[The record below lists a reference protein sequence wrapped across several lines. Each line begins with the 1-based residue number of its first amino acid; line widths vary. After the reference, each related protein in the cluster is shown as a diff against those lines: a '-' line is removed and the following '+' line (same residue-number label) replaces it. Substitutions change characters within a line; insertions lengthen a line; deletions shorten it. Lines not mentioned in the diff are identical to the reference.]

1 MFFLLALHL
10 VVGIGIVAG
19 GRTLGRQAFLL
30 AAVAPLATVIWAATK
45 AGGVLDGR
53 PVTESF
59 AWVEQLGISIDLR
72 LDAFALVMVALVS
85 GIGLLIC
92 IYSLGYFRH
101 DQPGLAR
108 LAGVL
113 TLFAGAMLGV
123 VLSDQLIALFVF
135 WELTSITSFLL
146 IGNGDSS
153 ARARAAALQ
162 AIFIT
167 GSGGLVMM
175 AGLIVIGQAGGTY
188 RISEL
193 LLDPPSGAAVNVGI
207 VLVLIGAFTKSAQA
221 PFSSWLPAAMVAP
234 TPVSAYLHSATMVKA
249 GVYLVARLAPMF
261 ALTGSWR
268 VLVLVVGATTMLVGG
283 LRALRQ
289 YDLKLLLAYGT
300 VSQLG
305 FMMLLFGVGDYH
317 IAEAGI
323 VLILAHGAFKA
334 ALFMVVGIVDHETDT
349 RDIREL
355 HGFGSASGWRIVKV
369 VAVISAASMAGLPP
383 LFGFIAKEKAL
394 DGYLE
399 HGDFT
404 GATAALV
411 VIVLAS
417 ILTFAYSARFVLGI
431 FGTFGEPDRDVV
443 SMNAH
448 APSALFT
455 APGVVLSLATVAFG
469 VAPVLVDG
477 LIEGATTALYPGTD
491 PAPVELFAGFNPA
504 LALSMVIIAC
514 GIALTLLR
522 QPVADIQ
529 ARTST
534 GLRAIPSTEQGFLA
548 VLRSI
553 SVVATRVT
561 ATVQN
566 GSLPIY
572 LAIIVLTVTLVPLA
586 AFASELDAL
595 PQFIEE
601 PAHVALV
608 AIMVAAGLGAS
619 IVRHRIAAAL
629 MLGAVGYAMAGL
641 YVAQGAP
648 DLALTQFS
656 IETLSTVLFVLV
668 LRFLP
673 RSWRHRAPAIAAPMR
688 IVVAGAVGVAVF
700 VFALSASAAR
710 SDVDEPSMSGV
721 MIENSLPKGKGAN
734 VVNVILVD
742 FRGWDTMGEITVL
755 LVAAVGAVSLA
766 RPGRRREESEAP
778 VFEEIVDVGDE
789 PKLPEAL
796 R

>member
-1 MFFLLALHL
+1 MFVLLVLHL
-10 VVGIGIVAG
+10 VVGVAIVAAG
-19 GRTLGRQAFLL
+19 DTLGRRAFLV
-30 AAVAPLATVIWAATK
+30 AALAPLATVIWASVR
-45 AGGVLDGR
+45 AGDVVDGV

-59 AWVEQLGISIDLR
+59 AWIEQLGITIDLR
-72 LDAFALVMVALVS
+72 LDSFALVMVALVS

-92 IYSLGYFRH
+92 IYSLGYFGR
-101 DQPGLAR
+101 DRPGLGR

-135 WELTSITSFLL
+135 WELTSVTSFLL
-146 IGNGDSS
+146 IGNDDDNP
-153 ARARAAALQ
+153 RARAAALQ
-162 AIFIT
+162 AIFVT
-167 GSGGLVMM
+167 GAGGLAMM
-175 AGLIVIGQAGGTY
+175 AGLIIIGQTAGTY

-193 LLDPPSGAAVNVGI
+193 LADPPSGGAVGAGLI
-207 VLVLIGAFTKSAQA
+207 LILVGAFTKSAQA

-261 ALTGSWR
+261 ALTGNWR
-268 VLVLVVGATTMLVGG
+268 VVVIVVGATTMLVGG

-289 YDLKLLLAYGT
+289 HDLKLLLAFGT

-305 FMMLLFGVGDYH
+305 FMMLLLGVGEYH
-317 IAEAGI
+317 IAEAGL
-323 VLILAHGAFKA
+323 VLLLAHGAFKA
-334 ALFMVVGIVDHETDT
+334 ALFMVVGIVDHETGT

-355 HGFGSASGWRIVKV
+355 HGFDRRPGWRVV
-369 VAVISAASMAGLPP
+369 VAVAVVSAASMAGLPP

-399 HGDFT
+399 HGEFAGGT
-404 GATAALV
+404 FALV
-411 VIVLAS
+411 VIVVAS
-417 ILTFAYSARFVLGI
+417 ILTFAYSARFVLGLLGV
-431 FGTFGEPDRDVV
+431 FADRDRPTV
-443 SMNAH
+443 SVGAH
-448 APSALFT
+448 PPSAVFVGP
-455 APGVVLSLATVAFG
+455 AVVLSIASVVFG
-469 VAPVLVDG
+469 LAPVLVDP
-477 LIEGATTALYPGTD
+477 LIEGATTALYPGSE
-491 PAPVELFAGFNPA
+491 PKPVELFAGLNAA
-504 LALSMVIIAC
+504 LFLSAVVIV
-514 GIALTLLR
+514 GGVVLTVLR
-522 QPVADIQ
+522 RWFADVQ
-529 ARTST
+529 ARASAA
-534 GLRAIPSTEQGFLA
+534 LRVVPSSQQGFLG
-548 VLRSI
+548 VLRGI

-561 ATVQN
+561 ATLQN

-572 LAIIVLTVTLVPLA
+572 IAIIVLTVTLVPVA
-586 AFASELDAL
+586 AFASDLDAL
-595 PQFIEE
+595 PQFVET
-601 PAHVALV
+601 PAHVVLV
-608 AIMVAAGLGAS
+608 AIMVAAGLGAC

-688 IVVAGAVGVAVF
+688 IAVAAAVGAAVF
-700 VFALSASAAR
+700 VFALSASGSR
-710 SDVDEPSMSGV
+710 EDVAEPSMSEV
-721 MIENSLPKGKGAN
+721 MIENSLPKGKGSN

-766 RPGRRREESEAP
+766 RAGRRRSDREAP
-778 VFEEIVDVGDE
+778 VFEEIVDVGTE

>member
-1 MFFLLALHL
+1 MFFLLTLHL
-10 VVGIGIVAG
+10 VVGIGIVAA
-19 GRTLGRQAFLL
+19 GRALGRRAFLV
-30 AAVAPLATVIWAATK
+30 AAVAPLATVIWAA
-45 AGGVLDGR
+45 ARASSVIDGD

-59 AWVEQLGISIDLR
+59 AWVEQLGITIDLR

-92 IYSLGYFRH
+92 VYSLGYFSH
-101 DQPGLAR
+101 DKPGLAR

-123 VLSDQLIALFVF
+123 VLSDQLIALFIF
-135 WELTSITSFLL
+135 WELTSVTSYLL
-146 IGNGDSS
+146 IGNDDTNP
-153 ARARAAALQ
+153 RARAAALQ

-167 GSGGLVMM
+167 GAGGLAML
-175 AGLIVIGQAGGTY
+175 AGLIIIGQAGGTY

-193 LLDPPSGAAVNVGI
+193 LVDPPSGAVVNAGL

-261 ALTGSWR
+261 AVGGSWR
-268 VLVLVVGATTMLVGG
+268 ALVLIVGATTMLVGG

-289 YDLKLLLAYGT
+289 HDLKLLLAYGT

-334 ALFMVVGIVDHETDT
+334 ALFMVVGIVDHETGT

-355 HGFGSASGWRIVKV
+355 HGFSSVPGWRVVKV

-394 DGYLE
+394 DGYVE
-399 HGDFT
+399 YGDFA
-404 GATAALV
+404 GGTAALV

-431 FGTFGEPDRDVV
+431 FGSFGERDRTVV
-443 SMNAH
+443 SLEAH
-448 APSALFT
+448 APSAVFVG
-455 APGVVLSLATVAFG
+455 PSVVLSIATVLFG
-469 VAPVLVDG
+469 IAPVLVDG
-477 LIEGATTALYPGTD
+477 LIEAATTTLYPGSE
-491 PAPVELFAGFNPA
+491 PKPVELFAGFNTA
-504 LALSMVIIAC
+504 LLLSAVIIAC
-514 GIALTLLR
+514 GIALTVLR
-522 QPVADIQ
+522 APVADLQ
-529 ARTST
+529 SRASH
-534 GLRAIPSTEQGFLA
+534 GLRAVPSTEQGFLA

-553 SVVATRVT
+553 SVVSTRVT

-572 LAIIVLTVTLVPLA
+572 LAVIMLTVTIVPLA
-586 AFASELDAL
+586 AFASELDQL
-595 PQFIEE
+595 PQFVET
-601 PAHVALV
+601 PVHVALV
-608 AIMVAAGLGAS
+608 AIMVAAGLGAC

-688 IVVAGAVGVAVF
+688 IAVAGAIGVAVF
-700 VFALSASAAR
+700 VFALSASNAR
-710 SDVDEPSMSGV
+710 SDVDEPSMSEV

-755 LVAAVGAVSLA
+755 LVAAIGAVSLA
-766 RPGRRREESEAP
+766 RPGRRRDDSDAP
-778 VFEEIVDVGDE
+778 VFEEILDVGDE
-789 PKLPEAL
+789 TKLPEAL